1 MNNKNATNGRKK
13 IQNWDFDHIGSSREL
28 LFEKLAT
35 SIKGLSDEEAGR
47 RLQEYGLNEPA
58 KKKKRTVLIQILS
71 KFVNPLV
78 IVLLVIAAFSIFFGE
93 KIEALLVILM
103 AIMSVFL
110 SFIQEYRAGREAE
123 KLSEMVRATATVYRD
138 GQAHEVKIR
147 EIVPG
152 DIVDLFAGDMIPADL
167 RIISCKDLFINQAS
181 LTGESFPIEK
191 ISAPIQYKGSSP
203 SELTNIAFMGSS
215 VVSGTGLGI
224 VVKTGIATQFGELS
238 RRLAGIA
245 VETGFDKGIRKFTWL
260 MIRLMLV
267 LVVVIFLINALTKHN
282 FVQAFIFS
290 LAVAVGLTPEML
302 PMLVAVNLSKG
313 AIAMSKK
320 QVIVKRLSSIQN
332 FGAMDV
338 LCTDKTGTLTLDKI
352 VLEKYC
358 DVVRKED
365 ESVLELAYLN
375 SFYQT
380 GLKNILDKAVLRCV
394 PPSVPPGA
402 GSRPNPCD
410 GGEKPPAKQYK
421 KIDEVPF
428 DFSRKIMSVVVE
440 TDDARHRIIS
450 KGAPEEIF
458 KRCSRYELEGET
470 VDMEQLVLTDLKTE
484 FDYLSS
490 EGFRVL
496 AVAYKDFEKKKE
508 AYSKDDEEAL
518 ILKGYIAFLD
528 PPKPTARRTIEMLRR
543 LGIEFKVLTGDNEL
557 VTRKICSDVG
567 IDVKGLVTGDTIEK
581 TSDDELTKLAKR
593 SSVFARLSPLQKERV
608 IHALHRN
615 NHTVGYLGDGIN
627 DALALKAADV
637 GISVN
642 NAVDIA
648 KESADIILLKKSLM
662 VLEDGV
668 IEGRKTFGNILK
680 YIKMGASSNFGNMI
694 SMTGASLF
702 LPFLPML
709 PIQILLNN
717 FLYDASQIAIPSDEV
732 DEEYV
737 LKERPWNIDYI
748 KKFIMFIGP
757 ISSIFDFITFGVLLW
772 IFRAGQPLFN
782 TGWFLESLCTQ
793 TLVIHII
800 RTGKIPFIES
810 KPSQFLIFT
819 SIYIVTIGLF
829 IPFTPLGKHFGFV
842 QPPPGYFLAL
852 IIIII
857 AYLFMVHFVKSWFIK
872 KYGYE

>member
-1 MNNKNATNGRKK
+1 MAIGKTKTNGNKK
-13 IQNWDFDHIGSSREL
+13 SQNWDFDYINTSQEF
-28 LFEKLAT
+28 LFEKLRT
-35 SIKGLSDEEAGR
+35 SAKGLSEQEAKT
-47 RLQEYGLNEPA
+47 RLQEYGFNEPA
-58 KKKKRTVLIQILS
+58 KKKKRTILVQILS
-71 KFVNPLV
+71 KFINPLV
-78 IVLLVIAAFSIFFGE
+78 IVLLVIAGFSLFFGE

-103 AIMSVFL
+103 AIMSVGL
-110 SFIQEYRAGREAE
+110 SFMQEYKAGKEAE
-123 KLSEMVRATATVYRD
+123 KLSEMVRATATVYRN
-138 GQAHEVKIR
+138 GKAREVKITQ
-147 EIVPG
+147 IVPG

-181 LTGESFPIEK
+181 LTGESFPVEK
-191 ISAPIQYKGSSP
+191 ICN
-203 SELTNIAFMGSS
+203 NIAFMGSS
-215 VVSGTGLGI
+215 VVSGTGLG
-224 VVKTGIATQFGELS
+224 VVIKTGLYTQFGAIS
-238 RRLAGIA
+238 RRLSAI
-245 VETGFDKGIRKFTWL
+245 VIDSSFDKGIRRFTWL

-267 LVVVIFLINALTKHN
+267 LVVVIFGINAFLKHD
-282 FVQAFIFS
+282 FVQALLFS

-302 PMLVAVNLSKG
+302 PMLVAINLSKG

-320 QVIVKRLSSIQN
+320 DVIVKRLNSIQN

-365 ESVLELAYLN
+365 EGVLKLAYMN

-380 GLKNILDKAVLRCV
+380 GLKNILDRAVLKYGK
-394 PPSVPPGA
+394 SLTA
-402 GSRPNPCD
+402 
-410 GGEKPPAKQYK
+410 QYK

-440 TDDARHRIIS
+440 IDSGHRIIS

-458 KRCSRYELEGET
+458 KRCTKYELDGEIL
-470 VDMEQLVLTDLKTE
+470 DIEQLIVTDLKTE

-496 AVAYKDFEKKKE
+496 AVAYKDFESNKDV
-508 AYSKDDEEAL
+508 YSKDDEQEL
-518 ILKGYIAFLD
+518 ILKGYVAFLD
-528 PPKPTARRTIEMLRR
+528 PPRPSAKKAIETLKN

-557 VTRKICSDVG
+557 VTKKICSDVG
-567 IDVKGLVTGDTIEK
+567 IDVKGLVTGETVEH
-581 TSDDELTKLAKR
+581 TSDAELGELVKVT
-593 SSVFARLSPLQKERV
+593 SVFARMSPLQKERV
-608 IHALHRN
+608 IHALRKN

-627 DALALKAADV
+627 DAPALKAADV

-680 YIKMGASSNFGNMI
+680 YIKMGASSNFGNMF
-694 SMTGASLF
+694 SMTGASIF

-717 FLYDASQIAIPSDEV
+717 FLYDVSQVAIPSDEV
-732 DEEYV
+732 DKEYV
-737 LKERPWNIDYI
+737 LKERPWNIGYI
-748 KKFIMFIGP
+748 KKFIIFIGP

-772 IFRAGQPLFN
+772 VFHAPQPLFN
-782 TGWFLESLCTQ
+782 TGWFLESLYTQ

-810 KPSQFLIFT
+810 KPGQFLLFT
-819 SIYIVTIGLF
+819 SIYIVTI
-829 IPFTPLGKHFGFV
+829 
-842 QPPPGYFLAL
+842 AL
-852 IIIII
+852 IIPLTSVGKYFKFVAPPPMFFVFLVIII
-857 AYLFMVHFVKSWFIK
+857 AAYLLLVQFVKSWFIK

>member
-1 MNNKNATNGRKK
+1 MHTNGNKK
-13 IQNWDFDHIGSSREL
+13 LQNWDFDYINCPQET
-28 LFEKLAT
+28 LFEKLKT
-35 SIKGLSDEEAGR
+35 SSKGLSEKEAEHRLEEHG
-47 RLQEYGLNEPA
+47 YNEPA
-58 KKKKRTVLIQILS
+58 RKKKRAIIVQILL
-71 KFVNPLV
+71 KFLNPLV
-78 IVLLVIAAFSIFFGE
+78 IVLLVIAAFSLFFGE
-93 KIEALLVILM
+93 KIEAILVLLM
-103 AIMSVFL
+103 AGLSVGL
-110 SFIQEYRAGREAE
+110 SFTQEYRAGKEAE
-123 KLSEMVRATATVYRD
+123 KLSEMVRATATVYRNEKSR
-138 GQAHEVKIR
+138 EVKIR

-181 LTGESFPIEK
+181 LTGESFPVEK
-191 ISAPIQYKGSSP
+191 TAMPNQDANGSANAVG
-203 SELTNIAFMGSS
+203 NIAFMGSS
-215 VVSGTGLGI
+215 VVSGTGLA
-224 VVKTGIATQFGELS
+224 VAVKTGLSTQFGEIS
-238 RRLAGIA
+238 RRLAA
-245 VETGFDKGIRKFTWL
+245 MTPQTSFDKGIQKFTWL
-260 MIRLMLV
+260 MIRLMLAM
-267 LVVVIFLINALTKHN
+267 VVVIFVVNATLKHDI
-282 FVQAFIFS
+282 VQAFLFS

-320 QVIVKRLSSIQN
+320 QVIVKRLNSIQN

-352 VLEKYC
+352 VLETYC
-358 DVVRKED
+358 DVIRKED
-365 ESVLELAYLN
+365 KDVLKMAFLN

-380 GLKNILDKAVLRCV
+380 GLKNILDKAILKY
-394 PPSVPPGA
+394 
-402 GSRPNPCD
+402 
-410 GGEKPPAKQYK
+410 EKTVVDQYK

-440 TDDARHRIIS
+440 IGDKHRIIT
-450 KGAPEEIF
+450 KGAPEEVF
-458 KRCSRYELEGET
+458 KRCTKYELEGEM
-470 VDMEQLVLTDLKTE
+470 VEMDPLILADLKTE
-484 FDYLSS
+484 YEHLSS

-496 AVAYKDFEKKKE
+496 AVAYKDFENKKE
-508 AYSKDDEEAL
+508 VYSKNDEQDL
-518 ILKGYIAFLD
+518 ILKGYISFLD
-528 PPKPTARRTIEMLRR
+528 PPKPTARKTIEALKN
-543 LGIEFKVLTGDNEL
+543 LGIAFKVLTGDNEL

-567 IDVKGLVTGDTIEK
+567 IDVKELVTGDIVEK
-581 TSDDELTKLAKR
+581 ASDEELKTLVR
-593 SSVFARLSPLQKERV
+593 ITSVFARLSPLQKERV
-608 IHALHRN
+608 IHALHQD

-627 DALALKAADV
+627 DAPALKIADV

-680 YIKMGASSNFGNMI
+680 YIKMGASSNFGNMF
-694 SMTGASLF
+694 SMTGASIF

-717 FLYDASQIAIPSDEV
+717 LLYDLSQVAIPSDDV

-737 LKERPWNIDYI
+737 LKERPWNVDYI
-748 KKFIMFIGP
+748 KKFIFCIGP
-757 ISSIFDFITFGVLLW
+757 ISSIFDFVTFGVLLW
-772 IFRAGQPLFN
+772 VFHASQPLFN

-800 RTGKIPFIES
+800 RTGKIPFVQS
-810 KPSQFLIFT
+810 RPSQFLMFT

-829 IPFTPLGKHFGFV
+829 IPLTVFGKYFKFVVPPFGFFVILAVITGTYLILV
-842 QPPPGYFLAL
+842 QK
-852 IIIII
+852 
-857 AYLFMVHFVKSWFIK
+857 VKSWFIK